1 MRCLLTPPLLARAFC
16 IILLAAAAT
25 AAARTTVIDDSGTLP
40 HDAALA
46 LRWQQLAP
54 RRPIN
59 NQMVGTLALRVK
71 LNVTPWLHRTG
82 RIYLALPAQQPGALT
97 ASWTTQGRLM
107 AGHVATGERTLV
119 YAGPITTPFLEDMVQ
134 LTLSVD
140 GRRLIQG
147 YPINFHFEMD
157 EE

>member
-1 MRCLLTPPLLARAFC
+1 MRCLLAPQPLARAFC
-16 IILLAAAAT
+16 IILVAAAAT
-25 AAARTTVIDDSGTLP
+25 AAARTTIIDDSGTLP

-46 LRWQQLAP
+46 LHWQQLAP
-54 RRPIN
+54 RGSVN
-59 NQMVGTLALRVK
+59 NQVVGTLALRVK
-71 LNVTPWLHRTG
+71 LNVTPWLRRTG
-82 RIYLALPAQQPGALT
+82 RIYLVLPAQQPGALT

-107 AGHVATGERTLV
+107 PGHLATGERTLV
-119 YAGPITTPFLEDMVQ
+119 YAGAITSAFIEDTVQ

-147 YPINFHFEMD
+147 YQINFHFEMD